1 MSRTQAD
8 DAPRLDVDDTG
19 DEVRLVAAGAWHL
32 ATGRAAEKLVDGVTL
47 GQKSR
52 VVMDLSGVT
61 ALDTAGSWLLHRLR
75 ASLEFAGARVE
86 LTGLP
91 ENRRTLLAEV
101 ESHVPEPW
109 APRRSAWTWTRIP
122 EIVGRR
128 SVMIGGDV
136 VAVLNVL
143 GAFAVG
149 LAGCIRHPSRLR
161 WNSILYHLDTTGR
174 GAVPIMVLMSTLIG
188 AIVAQQGAF
197 YLRRF
202 GADVFVVDLVGVL
215 ALRELGVLL
224 TAIMFA
230 GRSGSAFTAEIGSM
244 KMREEIDALT
254 VMGVRPL
261 EVLIIPRLIAL
272 MLALPALTFVSDMAA
287 LFGAMVVAI
296 TYVGLSPD
304 AFMTQLLDAI
314 DLETFMIGLVKAPF
328 MALIIGLVACVEG
341 LKVEGSAESL
351 GRQTNTSVVKAIF
364 MMIVVDGIFA
374 IFFATVGI

>member
-1 MSRTQAD
+1 
-8 DAPRLDVDDTG
+8 V
-19 DEVRLVAAGAWHL
+19 VRGL
-32 ATGRAAEKLVDGVTL
+32 
-47 GQKSR
+47 
-52 VVMDLSGVT
+52 VT
-61 ALDTAGSWLLHRLR
+61 ALRY
-75 ASLEFAGARVE
+75 
-86 LTGLP
+86 
-91 ENRRTLLAEV
+91 
-101 ESHVPEPW
+101 
-109 APRRSAWTWTRIP
+109 
-122 EIVGRR
+122 
-128 SVMIGGDV
+128 
-136 VAVLNVL
+136 
-143 GAFAVG
+143 
-149 LAGCIRHPSRLR
+149 PSRLR
-161 WNSILYHLDTTGR
+161 FTSILYHLDTTGR

-272 MLALPALTFVSDMAA
+272 MLALPALTFISDMAA
-287 LFGAMVVAI
+287 LFGSMVVAI

-314 DLETFMIGLVKAPF
+314 DLETFMIGIVKAPF

-351 GRQTNTSVVKAIF
+351 GRQTTVSVVKAIF
-364 MMIVVDGIFA
+364 MVIVVDGIFA

>member
-8 DAPRLDVDDTG
+8 DAPRLDVEETG
-19 DEVRLVAAGAWHL
+19 DEARLVAGGAWL
-32 ATGRAAEKLVDGVTL
+32 ISSGKAAERLVDAVDL
-47 GQKSR
+47 GQKRR
-52 VVMDLSGVT
+52 VVMDLSKVT

-75 ASLEFAGARVE
+75 ATLEFGGARVD

-91 ENRRTLLAEV
+91 ENRRTLIAEV

-109 APRRSAWTWTRIP
+109 APRRMPWSWTRIP
-122 EIVGRR
+122 ELVGRR
-128 SVMIGGDV
+128 SVMVGEDV

-143 GAFAVG
+143 GAFALG
-149 LAGCIRHPSRLR
+149 LVACLVHPSRMR

-188 AIVAQQGAF
+188 AIIAQQGAF

-215 ALRELGVLL
+215 ALREIGVLL

-272 MLALPALTFVSDMAA
+272 MLALPALTFISDMAA
-287 LFGAMVVAI
+287 LFGAMVVSI
-296 TYVGLSPD
+296 SYVGLSPD
-304 AFMTQLLDAI
+304 AFMIQLLDAI
-314 DLETFMIGLVKAPF
+314 DLETFMVGIVKAPF

-351 GRQTNTSVVKAIF
+351 GRQTTVSVVKAIF
-364 MMIVVDGIFA
+364 MVIVVDGVFA
-374 IFFATVGI
+374 VFFATVGI

>member
-8 DAPRLDVDDTG
+8 DAPRLAVEETG
-19 DEVRLVAAGAWHL
+19 DDARVRVGGAWHL
-32 ATGRAAEKLVDGVTL
+32 ASGRAAEALVESVSL
-47 GQKSR
+47 GRKRR
-52 VVMDLSGVT
+52 VVLDMSEIT
-61 ALDTAGSWLLHRLR
+61 ALDTGGSWLLHRLR
-75 ASLEFAGARVE
+75 ADLEFAGARVE

-91 ENRRTLLAEV
+91 ENRRTLIAEV
-101 ESHVPEPW
+101 ENHVPEPW
-109 APRRSAWTWTRIP
+109 APRRRRYSWRTLP
-122 EIVGRR
+122 EAVGRR
-128 SVMIGGDV
+128 SVMIADDA
-136 VAVLNVL
+136 VAVVNVL

-149 LAGCIRHPSRLR
+149 LAGCIVHPSRMR

-197 YLRRF
+197 YLKRF

-272 MLALPALTFVSDMAA
+272 MLALPALTFISDMAA
-287 LFGAMVVAI
+287 LFGAMVVSI
-296 TYVGLSPD
+296 VYVGLSPD
-304 AFMTQLLDAI
+304 AFMIQLLDAI
-314 DLETFMIGLVKAPF
+314 DLETFMIGIVKAPF

-351 GRQTNTSVVKAIF
+351 GRQTTTSVVKAIF
-364 MMIVVDGIFA
+364 MVIVVDGIFA
-374 IFFATVGI
+374 VFFATVGI